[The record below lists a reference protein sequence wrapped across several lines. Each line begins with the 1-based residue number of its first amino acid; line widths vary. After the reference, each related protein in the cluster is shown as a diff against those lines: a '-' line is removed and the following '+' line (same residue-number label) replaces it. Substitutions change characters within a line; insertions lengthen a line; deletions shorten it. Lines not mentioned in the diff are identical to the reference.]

1 MVIRTTNEYDEKMIM
16 RVSDKLKFKFGKDL
30 SLVLQAD
37 PAESGLACLAML
49 VGYHQGDVDYAQIR
63 HTVDISRRGIS
74 IESMVELGL
83 QLMLEAKIV
92 NAPAELLQDLEL
104 PCILQWNFNH
114 FVVLNKIEN
123 GKFHIYDP
131 DGEVKYVTAEE
142 LSRSY
147 HGAAIE
153 VCPLVDFVNAE
164 DSQKREKTNKYYK
177 SITSEGAVEE
187 KKNRFSWRR
196 LIGSTTGIKR
206 SLFQITLLALA
217 MEALA
222 LLLPL
227 ATQLTFDH
235 VIVTAD
241 TDLLTVLV
249 LGMVFLELTRV
260 ALNTLRAW
268 SVMILSATLN
278 IQWITNVFSHLVR
291 LPIAWFEKR
300 HIGDIGSR
308 FDSVH
313 AIQGMV
319 TTRSIEI
326 GLDGLMSVGA
336 LIILF
341 VYNAKLA
348 LIVVGSVLLYF
359 FIRLMWYRA
368 QRRATEENV
377 VLSAQQH
384 TLFLET
390 LRSINT
396 IRLFNG
402 AESRKVR
409 WANRLIAERNA
420 GLRMQRQSIIIE
432 SCNWTLFGAERV
444 AILALGALSV
454 IDGSWTVGM
463 FLAFYAYAAQFV
475 ERSIGVVDKV
485 IEFKMLSIQVERLSE
500 IVLEPAEQEYPSR
513 VETDSLP
520 ATFTVSNVC
529 FRYDKKDSLI
539 LNQCSLDINQG
550 ESIAI
555 VGASGCGKSTLLK
568 LMIGAHEPESGK
580 IMYGGID
587 LSQIGTR
594 AYRELIGV
602 VLQDDQLLSGSIAEN
617 IAFFTDNP
625 DFERIKHCAQFAA
638 ISGEIEAMPLG
649 YHTLVGDMGTW
660 LSGGQKQRLL
670 LARALYKQPKI
681 LFLDE
686 ATSHLDVSNEALV
699 NDAVRRLGITTI
711 VIAHRP
717 ETIRMANRIFLV
729 EGGSAREID
738 KNALDELKQKAL
750 EVSGVTL

>member
-1 MVIRTTNEYDEKMIM
+1 MIM

-30 SLVLQAD
+30 SLILQAD

-63 HTVDISRRGIS
+63 HTVDISRRGIT
-74 IESMVELGL
+74 IDSMVELGL

-92 NAPAELLQDLEL
+92 NVAAENLQDLEL
-104 PCILQWNFNH
+104 PCILQWDFNH
-114 FVVLNKIEN
+114 FVVLDKIES

-131 DGEVKYVTAEE
+131 AGEVKYVTLEE

-147 HGAAIE
+147 RGAVVE
-153 VCPLVDFVNAE
+153 VLPLIDFVNAK
-164 DSQKREKTNKYYK
+164 DRDKREKTNKYYK
-177 SITSEGAVEE
+177 AVTNEAAVEE

-196 LIGSTTGIKR
+196 LIGSTSGIKR

-227 ATQLTFDH
+227 ATQLTFDQ

-241 TDLLTVLV
+241 IDLLMLVV
-249 LGMVFLELTRV
+249 LGMAFLELTRV

-278 IQWITNVFSHLVR
+278 LQWITNVFSHLVR

-300 HIGDIGSR
+300 HIGDVTSR
-308 FDSVH
+308 FEAVH

-319 TTRSIEI
+319 TTRSIEV
-326 GLDGLMSVGA
+326 GLDGLMSIGA

-348 LIVVGSVLLYF
+348 LIVLGSVLLYF
-359 FIRLMWYRA
+359 FIRLMWYRT

-432 SCNWTLFGAERV
+432 SCNWTLFGAERI

-454 IDGSWTVGM
+454 IDGAWTVGM

-475 ERSIGVVDKV
+475 ERSIGVVDKI

-513 VETDSLP
+513 IDTDSLP
-520 ATFTVSNVC
+520 ATFTVDNIC
-529 FRYDKKDSLI
+529 FRYDKKDELI
-539 LNQCSLDINQG
+539 LNQCSLDIKQG

-568 LMIGAHEPESGK
+568 LMIGAHEPESGR
-580 IMYGGID
+580 ILYGGMD

-617 IAFFTDNP
+617 IAFFADNP
-625 DFERIKHCAQFAA
+625 DFEHIKHCAQFAA
-638 ISGEIEAMPLG
+638 ISKEIEVMPLG

-670 LARALYKQPKI
+670 LARALYKKPKV

-729 EGGSAREID
+729 ENGSAREID
-738 KNALDELKQKAL
+738 KSALDELKQKAL
-750 EVSGVTL
+750 EVSGVIL

>member
-1 MVIRTTNEYDEKMIM
+1 M

-30 SLVLQAD
+30 SLILQAD

-63 HTVDISRRGIS
+63 HTVDISRRGIT
-74 IESMVELGL
+74 IDSMVELGL

-92 NAPAELLQDLEL
+92 NVAAENLQDLEL
-104 PCILQWNFNH
+104 PCILQWDFNH
-114 FVVLNKIEN
+114 FVVLDKIES

-131 DGEVKYVTAEE
+131 AGEVKYVTLEE

-147 HGAAIE
+147 RGAVVE
-153 VCPLVDFVNAE
+153 VLPLIDFVNAK
-164 DSQKREKTNKYYK
+164 DRDKREKTNKYYK
-177 SITSEGAVEE
+177 AVTNEAAVEE

-196 LIGSTTGIKR
+196 LIGSTSGIKR

-227 ATQLTFDH
+227 ATQLTFDQ

-241 TDLLTVLV
+241 IDLLMLVV
-249 LGMVFLELTRV
+249 LGMAFLELTRV

-278 IQWITNVFSHLVR
+278 LQWITNVFSHLVR

-300 HIGDIGSR
+300 HIGDVTSR
-308 FDSVH
+308 FEAVH

-319 TTRSIEI
+319 TTRSIEV
-326 GLDGLMSVGA
+326 GLDGLMSIGA

-348 LIVVGSVLLYF
+348 LIVLGSVLLYF
-359 FIRLMWYRA
+359 FIRLMWYRT

-432 SCNWTLFGAERV
+432 SCNWTLFGAERI

-454 IDGSWTVGM
+454 IDGAWTVGM

-475 ERSIGVVDKV
+475 ERSIGVVDKI

-513 VETDSLP
+513 IDTDSLP
-520 ATFTVSNVC
+520 ATFTVDNIC
-529 FRYDKKDSLI
+529 FRYDKKDELI
-539 LNQCSLDINQG
+539 LNQCSLDIKQG

-568 LMIGAHEPESGK
+568 LMIGAHEPESGR
-580 IMYGGID
+580 ILYGGMD

-617 IAFFTDNP
+617 IAFFADNP
-625 DFERIKHCAQFAA
+625 DFEHIKHCAQFAA
-638 ISGEIEAMPLG
+638 ISKEIEVMPLG

-670 LARALYKQPKI
+670 LARALYKKPKV

-729 EGGSAREID
+729 ENGSAREID
-738 KNALDELKQKAL
+738 KSALDELKQKAL
-750 EVSGVTL
+750 EVSGVIL

>member
-1 MVIRTTNEYDEKMIM
+1 MIM
-16 RVSDKLKFKFGKDL
+16 RVSDKLKFKFGKEV
-30 SLVLQAD
+30 SLILQAD

-49 VGYHQGDVDYAQIR
+49 VSYHHGDVDYTQIR
-63 HTVDISRRGIS
+63 HTVDISRRGIT
-74 IESMVELGL
+74 IDSMVELGL

-92 NAPAELLQDLEL
+92 NVAQGNLRELEL
-104 PCILQWNFNH
+104 PCILQWDFNH
-114 FVVLNKIEN
+114 FVVLNRIEN
-123 GKFHIYDP
+123 GTFHIFDP
-131 DGEVKYVTAEE
+131 AGEVKYVTSEE
-142 LSRSY
+142 LSHSY
-147 HGAAIE
+147 RGVAVE
-153 VCPLVDFVNAE
+153 VLPLIDFVNAK
-164 DSQKREKTNKYYK
+164 DSHKREKHNKYFKVIK
-177 SITSEGAVEE
+177 SESAVEE

-196 LIGSTTGIKR
+196 LIGSTSGIKR

-227 ATQLTFDH
+227 ATQLTFDQ

-241 TDLLTVLV
+241 TDLLMLVV

-278 IQWITNVFSHLVR
+278 LQWITNVFSHLVR

-300 HIGDIGSR
+300 HIGDVSSR
-308 FDSVH
+308 FEAVH

-319 TTRSIEI
+319 TTRSIEV

-336 LIILF
+336 LVILF

-348 LIVVGSVLLYF
+348 MIVLGSVLLYF
-359 FIRLMWYRA
+359 FIRLMWYRT

-377 VLSAQQH
+377 VLAAQQN

-420 GLRMQRQSIIIE
+420 SLRMQRQSIIIE
-432 SCNWTLFGAERV
+432 SCNWTLFGAERI

-454 IDGSWTVGM
+454 IEGAWTVGM

-475 ERSIGVVDKV
+475 ERSIGVVDKI

-500 IVLEPAEQEYPSR
+500 IVLEPAEKEYPSR
-513 VETDSLP
+513 IDTDSLP
-520 ATFTVSNVC
+520 ATFTVDNIC
-529 FRYDKKDSLI
+529 FRYDKKDELI
-539 LNQCSLDINQG
+539 LNRCSLDIKQG

-568 LMIGAHEPESGK
+568 LMIGAHEPESGR
-580 IMYGGID
+580 ILYGGVD

-625 DFERIKHCAQFAA
+625 DFEHIKHCAQFAA

-670 LARALYKQPKI
+670 LARALYKKPKV

-729 EGGSAREID
+729 ENGSAKEIE
-738 KNALDELKQKAL
+738 KSMLDELKQKAL
-750 EVSGVTL
+750 EVSGVIL

>member
-1 MVIRTTNEYDEKMIM
+1 MIM

-30 SLVLQAD
+30 SLILQAD
-37 PAESGLACLAML
+37 PAENGLACLAML
-49 VGYHQGDVDYAQIR
+49 VGYHQGDVDYTQIR
-63 HTVDISRRGIS
+63 HTVDISRRGIT
-74 IESMVELGL
+74 IDSMVELGL
-83 QLMLEAKIV
+83 QLMLDAKIV
-92 NAPAELLQDLEL
+92 NVAAENLHELEL
-104 PCILQWNFNH
+104 PCILQWDFNH
-114 FVVLNKIEN
+114 FVVLAKIEN
-123 GKFHIYDP
+123 DKFHIYDP
-131 DGEVKYVTAEE
+131 AGEVKYVTPAE
-142 LSRSY
+142 LSHSY
-147 HGAAIE
+147 RGAAVE
-153 VCPLVDFVNAE
+153 VLPLIDFVNAK
-164 DSQKREKTNKYYK
+164 DRHKREQTNKYYK
-177 SITSEGAVEE
+177 TITKESVTEE
-187 KKNRFSWRR
+187 QKNRFSWRR
-196 LIGSTTGIKR
+196 LIGSTSGIKR

-227 ATQLTFDH
+227 ATQLTFDQ

-241 TDLLTVLV
+241 TDLMMLVV
-249 LGMVFLELTRV
+249 LGMAFLELTRV

-278 IQWITNVFSHLVR
+278 LQWITNVFSHLVR

-300 HIGDIGSR
+300 HIGDVSSR
-308 FDSVH
+308 FEAVH

-319 TTRSIEI
+319 TTRSIEV
-326 GLDGLMSVGA
+326 GLDGLMSIGA
-336 LIILF
+336 LVILF
-341 VYNAKLA
+341 VYNVKLA
-348 LIVVGSVLLYF
+348 LIVLGSVLLYF

-377 VLSAQQH
+377 VLSAQQN

-432 SCNWTLFGAERV
+432 SCNWTLFSAERIAV
-444 AILALGALSV
+444 LALGALSV
-454 IDGSWTVGM
+454 IDGAWTVGM

-475 ERSIGVVDKV
+475 ERSIGVVDKI

-513 VETDSLP
+513 IDTDSLP
-520 ATFTVSNVC
+520 ATFTVDNIC
-529 FRYDKKDSLI
+529 FRYDKKDELI
-539 LNQCSLDINQG
+539 LNQCSLDIRQG

-568 LMIGAHEPESGK
+568 LMIGAHEPESGR
-580 IMYGGID
+580 ILYGGME

-617 IAFFTDNP
+617 IAFFADNP
-625 DFERIKHCAQFAA
+625 DLEHIKHCAQFAA
-638 ISGEIEAMPLG
+638 ISREIEAMPLG

-670 LARALYKQPKI
+670 LARALYKKPKV

-729 EGGSAREID
+729 ENGSAKEID
-738 KNALDELKQKAL
+738 KSALDELKQKAL
-750 EVSGVTL
+750 AVSGVIL